1 MVTFR
6 NNNNSNRRS
15 NFRRNQRNFKSNGDN
30 SKFNSNFSNNDNFK
44 RKAPGRNNHNAPK
57 LIEKYNDLA
66 REALSNGDKILS
78 ENYLQHADH
87 FTRVLN
93 ERETFRREKFS
104 DNKLG
109 DNSDDL
115 DQNIENLD
123 QNSEKDL
130 QKTND
135 EEAKIQKTVKSQVE
149 II

>member
-6 NNNNSNRRS
+6 NNNNNNRRS
-15 NFRRNQRNFKSNGDN
+15 SFRRNTRNFKSNGDN
-30 SKFNSNFSNNDNFK
+30 SKFGSSFSNNENFK

-93 ERETFRREKFS
+93 ERESFRREKVIES
-104 DNKLG
+104 ISENNLNTTG
-109 DNSDDL
+109 E
-115 DQNIENLD
+115 NIENS
-123 QNSEKDL
+123 QKNSDKDL
-130 QKTND
+130 TDSPGDDNEIHKN
-135 EEAKIQKTVKSQVE
+135 ENSQVE
-149 II
+149 VN

>member
-6 NNNNSNRRS
+6 NNNNRRTG
-15 NFRRNQRNFKSNGDN
+15 FRRNTRNFKSNGDN
-30 SKFNSNFSNNDNFK
+30 SKFGSNFSNNDNFK

-87 FTRVLN
+87 FTRILN
-93 ERETFRREKFS
+93 ERESFKRDKFS
-104 DNKLG
+104 D
-109 DNSDDL
+109 S
-115 DQNIENLD
+115 
-123 QNSEKDL
+123 NSENRIEITQENTENNEQNLVKNTDET
-130 QKTND
+130 QSEETNSQ
-135 EEAKIQKTVKSQVE
+135 ETVKSQVE

>member
-6 NNNNSNRRS
+6 NNNNNSNRRNS
-15 NFRRNQRNFKSNGDN
+15 FRRNDRSFKSNGDRQ
-30 SKFNSNFSNNDNFK
+30 KFGSNFSNNENFK

-93 ERETFRREKFS
+93 ERETYKKEKS
-104 DNKLG
+104 MQEKSEYDLEPTKRSLESNITEKKL
-109 DNSDDL
+109 DD
-115 DQNIENLD
+115 DISKEI
-123 QNSEKDL
+123 
-130 QKTND
+130 KT
-135 EEAKIQKTVKSQVE
+135 E
-149 II
+149 IPTKVV